1 MEREMG
7 YVCFQIVNVKVQTPI
22 KLPAVGTSFVVA
34 SWRKTLCKTWEGF
47 PALWICWAAFFSVQT
62 PWFRGQFHFF
72 LQFLDFPSLNILI
85 TFERELVC
93 SRTTCS
99 KKLRVLASDQPDLS
113 PPLSFSP
120 PPSSKR
126 CQPGT
131 FLKLT
136 HLLIFNPVQRN
147 GNQTHNWRA

>member
-1 MEREMG
+1 MD
-7 YVCFQIVNVKVQTPI
+7 YVKVQTPI
-22 KLPAVGTSFVVA
+22 THLAIGTSVVSFSGERLCAKREKCSQSCEYVEQLYSA
-34 SWRKTLCKTWEGF
+34 SKPPGSGANFTS
-47 PALWICWAAFFSVQT
+47 FFI
-62 PWFRGQFHFF
+62 FF
-72 LQFLDFPSLNILI
+72 YFPSLNILI

-136 HLLIFNPVQRN
+136 HLLIFNLLQRS
-147 GNQTHNWRA
+147 GNQTHN